1 MGFSMSLRDLVEANK
16 KDNVLFG
23 IKKVLKLAK
32 AKKIKKTS
40 RVFVARDTREET
52 IKQLEDAGVEFEVL
66 KNKVDISREMGI
78 DFDSEVFLIN

>member
-1 MGFSMSLRDLVEANK
+1 MSLRDLIEADK
-16 KDNVLFG
+16 KENVIFG
-23 IKKVLKLAK
+23 IRQVLKLAK
-32 AKKIKKTS
+32 AKKLKKTS

-66 KNKVDISREMGI
+66 KNKDDIAREMGI

>member
-1 MGFSMSLRDLVEANK
+1 MSLRDLIEADK
-16 KDNVLFG
+16 KGNVSFG
-23 IKKVLKLAK
+23 IKQVLKLAK
-32 AKKIKKTS
+32 AKKLKKTA

-66 KNKVDISREMGI
+66 KNKDDITREMGI

>member
-1 MGFSMSLRDLVEANK
+1 MSLRDLIEADK
-16 KDNVLFG
+16 KGNVSFG
-23 IKKVLKLAK
+23 IKQVLKLAK
-32 AKKIKKTS
+32 AKKLKKTS

-66 KNKVDISREMGI
+66 KNKDDITREMGI

>member
-1 MGFSMSLRDLVEANK
+1 MSLRDLIEADK
-16 KDNVLFG
+16 KGNVLFG

-32 AKKIKKTS
+32 AKKLKKTS

-66 KNKVDISREMGI
+66 KNKEDITREMAI
-78 DFDSEVFLIN
+78 DFESEVFLLN

>member
-1 MGFSMSLRDLVEANK
+1 MSLRDLVEADK
-16 KDNVLFG
+16 KGNVVFG
-23 IKKVLKLAK
+23 IKQVLKLAR
-32 AKKIKKTS
+32 AKKLKKAS

-66 KNKVDISREMGI
+66 KNKVDITREMGI

>member
-1 MGFSMSLRDLVEANK
+1 MSLRDLVEADK
-16 KDNVLFG
+16 KDKVSFG
-23 IKKVLKLAK
+23 IKQVLRLAK
-32 AKKIKKTS
+32 AKKLKKTS

-66 KNKVDISREMGI
+66 KNKEDITREMGI

>member
-1 MGFSMSLRDLVEANK
+1 MSLRDLIEADK
-16 KDNVLFG
+16 KGNVSFG
-23 IKKVLKLAK
+23 IKQVLRLAK
-32 AKKIKKTS
+32 VKKLKKTS

-66 KNKVDISREMGI
+66 KNKDDIAREMGI